1 MNNQSEIAKRTDSA
15 LSPAVSGYLTKL
27 KGKLDSSDLKM
38 IELKY
43 SDTPISLMADA
54 ELRTKLLKVLKRIHV
69 ITGWNLPADQEY
81 TGLLLDELHAKL
93 KESFDMLNLREIVA
107 AFRENGIGVKYWGK
121 NMNLDLV
128 CNILGVYCEK
138 RARVSMEEERLQ
150 NPPEQKIYTE
160 DQILNERRGHI
171 EIAFRAMRRGHLPI
185 MHEYFPEVLHHDG
198 FIEEPTEELMNE
210 LFVLAL
216 NTGRENIYEKQQ
228 P

>member
-1 MNNQSEIAKRTDSA
+1 
-15 LSPAVSGYLTKL
+15 
-27 KGKLDSSDLKM
+27 M

-43 SDTPISLMADA
+43 SDTPIAMMADA
-54 ELRTKLLKVLKRIHV
+54 ELRTRLLKVLKRIHV
-69 ITGWNLPADQEY
+69 ITGWNLPEDQEY

-107 AFRENGIGVKYWGK
+107 AFRENGIGVKDWGK

-128 CNILGVYCEK
+128 CNVLGVYCEK

-150 NPPEQKIYTE
+150 NPPEQKLYTD

-171 EIAFRAMRRGHLPI
+171 EMAFQAMRRGNYPVL
-185 MHEYFPEVLHHDG
+185 HEYFPEVLHHDG
-198 FIEEPTEELMNE
+198 FIEEPMWELMNE

-216 NTGRENIYEKQQ
+216 NTGRENIYEQEK
-228 P
+228 